1 MKMTLQ
7 KGAAKLRAN
16 VAGMNAAYGTVVCV
30 RPAPAAVAD
39 AWADDIRRRR
49 EGQYS
54 AEVGNEHIHAVTYRW
69 NTPPYQA
76 PANWLERYRA
86 LSAASGRRKPVLN
99 PT

>member
-1 MKMTLQ
+1 MKTLQ

-39 AWADDIRRRR
+39 
-49 EGQYS
+49 
-54 AEVGNEHIHAVTYRW
+54 AVTYRW